1 MRHARANVIRGAV
14 LLWIVSPLLI
24 GGGLTVA
31 THLVNDGR
39 KGALV
44 VTAVIVWAVISLVVL
59 LGGFASLL
67 LGIFLWWR
75 SRNPAK
81 VVHST
86 SYTAQQGA
94 VLRDLREELR
104 RPDAEGAGS
113 RAVSDSAE
121 PRERR

>member
-24 GGGLTVA
+24 GGGIAVA
-31 THLVNDGR
+31 AHAVDDGR

-44 VTAVIVWAVISLVVL
+44 IAAVIVWAVVSLIVL

-67 LGIFLWWR
+67 LGVFLWWR
-75 SRNPAK
+75 SRNPAD
-81 VVHST
+81 VVRTGRRS
-86 SYTAQQGA
+86 AEQGA
-94 VLRDLREELR
+94 VLRDLREQMR
-104 RPDAEGAGS
+104 RPEGDEPRAQDAT
-113 RAVSDSAE
+113 DSVE